1 MTIDNKVLVIPNHLY
16 LTNTLYNWTENGKIT
31 RERVAVSVAYGT
43 DVKLVTKIL
52 IDIAEQHSAVLKT
65 PAPTV
70 LFQNFGESSLDFE
83 IAFSLKNSFKAVP
96 IQSDIR
102 FSIYDAFAENNIEI
116 PFPQRVIH
124 SS

>member
-1 MTIDNKVLVIPNHLY
+1 M
-16 LTNTLYNWTENGKIT
+16 TNTLYNWTENGKIT
-31 RERVAVSVAYGT
+31 RERVAVGVAYGS

-52 IDIAEQHSAVLKT
+52 LDIADQHKAILKS

-70 LFQNFGESSLDFE
+70 LFQNFGDSSLDFE

-102 FSIYDAFAENNIEI
+102 FSIYDAFEKHNIEI
-116 PFPQRVIH
+116 PFPQRVVY
-124 SS
+124 SK